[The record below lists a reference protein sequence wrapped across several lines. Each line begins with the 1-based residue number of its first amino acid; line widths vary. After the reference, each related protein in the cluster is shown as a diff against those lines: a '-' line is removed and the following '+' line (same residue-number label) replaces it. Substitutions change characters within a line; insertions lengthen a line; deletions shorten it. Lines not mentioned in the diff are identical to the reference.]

1 MADNKVAIT
10 IGRQFG
16 SGGREIGVRVGELL
30 GIKVYDKELLTMAA
44 EKKGISPDY
53 LRRVDEKAAS
63 SLLYTLAMGS
73 SLYSARHL
81 GVDVPIN
88 DQLFITQNEV
98 IREVAEADSAI
109 FVGRCADYVLRNHP
123 HRLSFF
129 IYSDY
134 ESRVHRVME
143 RHECKRSE
151 AESMINKTDKKRINY
166 YNFYTGK
173 KWGKFENYHMSL
185 DSSLLGVEG
194 TAQMI
199 AQLVKIYLSETDE
212 ERKIYHDSAAE

>member
-1 MADNKVAIT
+1 MAEKIAIT
-10 IGRQFG
+10 IGRQYG
-16 SGGREIGVRVGELL
+16 SGGKEIGLRVGELL

-44 EKKGISPDY
+44 EKKGINPDY

-73 SLYSARHL
+73 SAYSARHL

-88 DQLFITQNEV
+88 DQLFIAQTE
-98 IREVAEADSAI
+98 IIKEITERESAI
-109 FVGRCADYVLRNHP
+109 FIGRCADYILRNHP

-129 IYSDY
+129 IHSDY
-134 ESRVHRVME
+134 DSRVHRIMSQHGV
-143 RHECKRSE
+143 KRSE

-199 AQLVKIYLSETDE
+199 AQLVNIYQSETDA
-212 ERKIYHDSAAE
+212 ERKIYKEEN

>member
-1 MADNKVAIT
+1 MAEKLAIT
-10 IGRQFG
+10 IGRQYG
-16 SGGREIGVRVGELL
+16 SGGKEIGLRVGELL
-30 GIKVYDKELLTMAA
+30 GIKVYDKELLTLAA
-44 EKKGISPDY
+44 EKKGINPDY

-73 SLYSARHL
+73 SLYGARHL

-88 DQLFITQNEV
+88 DQLFITQTE
-98 IREVAEADSAI
+98 IIKEAAEANSAI
-109 FVGRCADYVLRNHP
+109 FIGRCADYVLRNHP

-129 IYSDY
+129 IYSDF
-134 ESRVHRVME
+134 ESRVHRIMHQHNVS
-143 RHECKRSE
+143 RSE

-199 AQLVKIYLSETDE
+199 AQLIKIYNSETDE
-212 ERKIYHDSAAE
+212 DRII

>member
-1 MADNKVAIT
+1 MAQKLAIT

-16 SGGREIGVRVGELL
+16 SGGRDIGVRVGELL
-30 GIKVYDKELLTMAA
+30 GVKVYDKEILTMAA
-44 EKKGISPDY
+44 EKRGISPDY

-63 SLLYTLAMGS
+63 SLLYTLAMSS
-73 SLYSARHL
+73 SLYGARHL

-88 DQLFITQNEV
+88 DQLFITQSE
-98 IREVAEADSAI
+98 IIKTAAEEENCI
-109 FVGRCADYVLRNHP
+109 FIGRCADYILRNHP

-129 IYSDY
+129 IYSDFDA
-134 ESRVHRVME
+134 RVHRIAK
-143 RHECKRSE
+143 RHEISAKE
-151 AESMINKTDKKRINY
+151 AEALINKTDKKRVSY

-199 AQLVKIYLSETDE
+199 AQLIKIYTAESDE
-212 ERKIYHDSAAE
+212 DRII

>member
-1 MADNKVAIT
+1 MAEKLAIT
-10 IGRQFG
+10 IGRQYG
-16 SGGREIGVRVGELL
+16 SGGRDIGIRVGELL

-44 EKKGISPDY
+44 EKRGINPDY

-63 SLLYTLAMGS
+63 SLLYTLAMGG
-73 SLYSARHL
+73 SLYGARHL

-88 DQLFITQNEV
+88 DQLFITQTE
-98 IREVAEADSAI
+98 IIKEVAEADSAI
-109 FVGRCADYVLRNHP
+109 FIGRCADYILRNHP

-129 IYSDY
+129 IYSDF
-134 ESRVHRVME
+134 EARVRRIAK
-143 RHECKRSE
+143 RHDISNKE
-151 AESMINKTDKKRINY
+151 AESLINKTDKKRINY

-199 AQLVKIYLSETDE
+199 AQLIKIYTSETDE
-212 ERKIYHDSAAE
+212 ERII

>member
-1 MADNKVAIT
+1 MAEKLAIT

-16 SGGREIGVRVGELL
+16 SGGREIGIRVGELL

-44 EKKGISPDY
+44 EKKGINPDY
-53 LRRVDEKAAS
+53 LRRVDEKAAN
-63 SLLYTLAMGS
+63 SLLYTLAMGG
-73 SLYSARHL
+73 SLYGARHL

-88 DQLFITQNEV
+88 DQLFIAQTE
-98 IREVAEADSAI
+98 IIKEAAEAESAI
-109 FVGRCADYVLRNHP
+109 FIGRCADYILRNHP

-129 IYSDY
+129 IYSDF
-134 ESRVHRVME
+134 EARVHRIAK
-143 RHECKRSE
+143 RHEISEKE
-151 AESMINKTDKKRINY
+151 AEALINKTDKKRISY

-199 AQLVKIYLSETDE
+199 AQLIKIYASETDE
-212 ERKIYHDSAAE
+212 ERII

>member
-1 MADNKVAIT
+1 MAEKLAIT

-16 SGGREIGVRVGELL
+16 SGGREIGVRVGEIL
-30 GIKVYDKELLTMAA
+30 GIKVFDKELLTIAA
-44 EKKGISPDY
+44 EKKGINPDY
-53 LRRVDEKAAS
+53 LRRVDEKASS
-63 SLLYTLAMGS
+63 SLLYTLAMGTS
-73 SLYSARHL
+73 VYSARHL

-88 DQLFITQNEV
+88 DQLFITQTE
-98 IREVAEADSAI
+98 IIKETAEEGSAI
-109 FVGRCADYVLRNHP
+109 FVGRCADYILRNHP

-129 IYSDY
+129 IYSDF

-143 RHECKRSE
+143 RHSIKRSE
-151 AESMINKTDKKRINY
+151 AESLINKTDKRRVNY

-199 AQLVKIYLSETDE
+199 AQLIRIYDSETDAQ
-212 ERKIYHDSAAE
+212 RKIYHEDGNDR

>member
-1 MADNKVAIT
+1 MAENLAIT

-16 SGGREIGVRVGELL
+16 SGGREIGTRVGELL
-30 GIKVYDKELLTMAA
+30 GIKVYDKELLTLAA
-44 EKKGISPDY
+44 EKKGINPDY
-53 LRRVDEKAAS
+53 LRRVDEKAAN
-63 SLLYTLAMGS
+63 SLLYTLAMGG
-73 SLYSARHL
+73 SLYGARHL

-88 DQLFITQNEV
+88 DQLFIAQTE
-98 IREVAEADSAI
+98 IIKEAAEESSAI
-109 FVGRCADYVLRNHP
+109 FIGRCADYILRNHP

-129 IYSDY
+129 IYSDF
-134 ESRVHRVME
+134 EARVHRIAK
-143 RHECKRSE
+143 RHNISEKE
-151 AESMINKTDKKRINY
+151 AEALINKTDKKRISY

-199 AQLVKIYLSETDE
+199 AQLIKIYAAETDE
-212 ERKIYHDSAAE
+212 QRII

>member
-1 MADNKVAIT
+1 MAEKLAIT

-30 GIKVYDKELLTMAA
+30 GIKVFDKELLTIAA
-44 EKKGISPDY
+44 EKKGINPDY

-73 SLYSARHL
+73 SVYSARHL

-88 DQLFITQNEV
+88 DQLFITQTE
-98 IREVAEADSAI
+98 IIKETAEADSAI
-109 FVGRCADYVLRNHP
+109 FIGRCADYILRNHP

-129 IYSDY
+129 IYSDF

-143 RHECKRSE
+143 RHGCKRNE
-151 AESMINKTDKKRINY
+151 AESMINKTDKKRVNY

-199 AQLVKIYLSETDE
+199 AQLIRIYSSETE
-212 ERKIYHDSAAE
+212 AQRKIYHENADNA

>member
-1 MADNKVAIT
+1 MADKLAIT

-16 SGGREIGVRVGELL
+16 SGGREIGTRVGELL

-44 EKKGISPDY
+44 EKKGINPDY
-53 LRRVDEKAAS
+53 LRRVDEKAAN
-63 SLLYTLAMGS
+63 SLLYTLAMGG
-73 SLYSARHL
+73 SLYGARHL

-88 DQLFITQNEV
+88 DQLFIAQTE
-98 IREVAEADSAI
+98 IIKEVAEADSAI
-109 FVGRCADYVLRNHP
+109 FIGRCADYILRNHP

-129 IYSDY
+129 IYSDF
-134 ESRVHRVME
+134 EARVHRIAK
-143 RHECKRSE
+143 RHEISNKE
-151 AESMINKTDKKRINY
+151 AEALINKTDKKRINY

-199 AQLVKIYLSETDE
+199 AQLIKIYASETDE
-212 ERKIYHDSAAE
+212 ERII